1 MRMKYIKLRRKTYWY
16 QRRIPEQLQSVLGF
30 GIYSRSLKT
39 HDLATAVKLA
49 EQINARWVS
58 LMSEARPS
66 AAYAKALADVTE
78 YPHELSDAL
87 AQADPDDQSDVFAS
101 FPFADRLTYHAAQ
114 ERLSGQ
120 PRRSQYAY
128 SMLDGRDALK
138 ASKQDEVEAKTLAK
152 YDRAVSVFLGDKTDD
167 PLAAVTYS
175 DVAQWLD
182 SIKSTTSYGTRSDY
196 LSYLGQI
203 YDHAQ
208 RRQHV
213 PAGVNP
219 FRRQEH
225 GKNEVQSYRLMDD
238 DFLRATLELLDTRD
252 HLPAVVARHSGMRL
266 SEIFNSELAQVDG
279 VWCFQV
285 RPSDSYRGAKTE
297 AGNRTVPI
305 RKCLIDDVR
314 ASHGDWV
321 NHAAYSKKFGR
332 AKSKVLGHADRTMAF
347 HSLRVAFIT
356 YAGRARYSEQQ
367 VAWLVGHEEGKGSA
381 MTGQLYFKGY
391 TLDLMQEIVE
401 AVPQFEKT
409 PTR

>member
-1 MRMKYIKLRRKTYWY
+1 MKYLKLRRKTYWY
-16 QRRIPEQLQSVLGF
+16 QRRIPQQLESVLGF
-30 GIYSRSLKT
+30 GMYSRSLKT
-39 HDLATAVKLA
+39 HDLATAVTLA
-49 EQINARWVS
+49 EQINANWQKLQDES
-58 LMSEARPS
+58 RPS
-66 AAYAKALADVTE
+66 AAYAKLLDSVVE

-87 AQADPDDQSDVFAS
+87 AQAAPEDQSDVFRS
-101 FPFADRLTYHAAQ
+101 FPYTDRLTYHAAQ
-114 ERLSGQ
+114 ERLSGR
-120 PRRSQYAY
+120 PRRPEYAY
-128 SMLDGRDALK
+128 SLLDGRDALK
-138 ASKQDEVEAKTLAK
+138 AHKQSDVEAKTLAK
-152 YDRAVSVFLGDKTDD
+152 YDRAVSVFLGGKTDE
-167 PLAAVTYS
+167 PLGAITYS

-182 SIKSTTSYGTRSDY
+182 EIKTTASYGTRSDY

-203 YDHAQ
+203 YEHAQ
-208 RRQHV
+208 RRQHIA
-213 PAGVNP
+213 AGVNP

-238 DFLRATLELLDTRD
+238 DTLRAILELLDTRD
-252 HLPAVVARHSGMRL
+252 HLPALVARYSGMRL
-266 SEIFNSELAQVDG
+266 SEIFNSELVEVEG

-305 RKCLIDDVR
+305 RKSLIDDVR

-332 AKSKVLGHADRTMAF
+332 AKTKVLGHPDRTMAF

-401 AVPQFEKT
+401 AVPQFDKNPYT
-409 PTR
+409 

>member
-1 MRMKYIKLRRKTYWY
+1 MRMKYLKQRRKTYWY
-16 QRRIPEQLQSVLGF
+16 QRRIPEALQSVLGF
-30 GIYSRSLKT
+30 GMYSRSLKT

-49 EQINARWVS
+49 EQINQKWQTLQDES
-58 LMSEARPS
+58 RPS
-66 AAYAKALADVTE
+66 AAYAKVLESVTE

-87 AQADPDDQSDVFAS
+87 AQSDPDDQSGVFSA
-101 FPFADRLTYHAAQ
+101 FPYTDRLTYHAAQ
-114 ERLSGQ
+114 ERLSGK
-120 PRRSQYAY
+120 PRRPEYAY
-128 SMLDGRDALK
+128 SLLDGRDALK
-138 ASKQDEVEAKTLAK
+138 ASKQGEVETKTLAK
-152 YDRAVSVFLGDKTDD
+152 YDRAVSVFLGAKADE
-167 PLAAVTYS
+167 PLGAITYA

-182 SIKSTTSYGTRSDY
+182 QIKTTASYGTRSDY

-203 YDHAQ
+203 YEHAQ
-208 RRQHV
+208 RREHV
-213 PAGVNP
+213 SAGVNP
-219 FRRQEH
+219 FRRQQH

-238 DFLRATLELLDTRD
+238 DTLRAILELLDTRD
-252 HLPAVVARHSGMRL
+252 HLPALVARYSGMRL
-266 SEIFNSELAQVDG
+266 SEIFNSELAEVDG

-332 AKSKVLGHADRTMAF
+332 AKTKVLGHADRTMAF

-401 AVPQFEKT
+401 AVPEFEKT
-409 PTR
+409 PTQ